1 MSSDAITAGRNR
13 VLITGASG
21 FIGNRCL
28 RPLLDKG
35 FEVHA
40 LPSRPVV
47 TMAAEAASPLT
58 WHRLDLL
65 VAGAASALLR
75 ELRPTHLLHLAWCA
89 KPGEFWSSEDNFLW
103 LSASQE
109 LFRAFYANG
118 GQRAVG
124 VGTCAEYQRVEEDCD
139 ELHTPLHPDTI
150 YGRCKLAASLVLEA
164 AAVASRGSAAW
175 ARVFFPYGPG
185 EPAGRFIPSLI
196 RGLLSGEAVACSHGS
211 QIRDFIHVDDAAR
224 GLVELLCCDA
234 TGAFNMGSGRATSL
248 REVAGLVTARLGRA
262 ELVQFGARPAPTGD
276 PLRVVADM
284 GRTKSAT
291 GWQPAMSLEQGIDH
305 TIAAWRDRLRTEEKT
320 DAYPNRH

>member
-1 MSSDAITAGRNR
+1 MSSDAVPAGRNR
-13 VLITGASG
+13 VLITGAAG

-40 LPSRPVV
+40 LSSRPVA
-47 TMAAEAASPLT
+47 TEAGSPLT

-65 VAGAASALLR
+65 AAGAAPALLR

-89 KPGEFWSSEDNFLW
+89 KPGEFWASEDNFLW

-109 LFRAFYANG
+109 LFRAFYASG

-124 VGTCAEYQRVEEDCD
+124 VGTCAEYQWVEEDCD

-150 YGRCKLAASLVLEA
+150 YGRCKLAAALVLEA
-164 AAVASRGSAAW
+164 AAAAGRGSAAW

-196 RGLLSGEAVACSHGS
+196 RGLLSGEAVACSHGN
-211 QIRDFIHVDDAAR
+211 QIRDFIYVDDVAQ
-224 GLVELLCCDA
+224 GLVELLCSDA
-234 TGAFNMGSGRATSL
+234 TGAFNLGAGRATSL
-248 REVAGLVTARLGRA
+248 RQVAELVTARLGRA
-262 ELVQFGARPAPTGD
+262 EFVRFGARPASADD
-276 PLRVVADM
+276 PQRVVADM
-284 GRTKSAT
+284 SRTKSAT
-291 GWQPAMSLEQGIDH
+291 GWQPAVSLEQGIDH
-305 TIAAWRDRLRTEEKT
+305 TIAAWRDRLRNKE
-320 DAYPNRH
+320 